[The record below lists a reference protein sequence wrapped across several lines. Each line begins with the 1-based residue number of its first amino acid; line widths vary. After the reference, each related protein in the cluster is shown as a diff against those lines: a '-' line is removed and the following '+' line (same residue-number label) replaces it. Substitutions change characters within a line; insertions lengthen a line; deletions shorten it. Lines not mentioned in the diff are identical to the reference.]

1 MSQFPAAGAI
11 SGAAYVAN
19 LKQAL
24 EDLLAS
30 AKQLP
35 GAQPLST
42 SQIISYTSIH
52 CVILIYI
59 LSFLFI

>member
-35 GAQPLST
+35 GAQYLST
-42 SQIISYTSIH
+42 LTIASGIVTPTKYHHQIDTRELH
-52 CVILIYI
+52 
-59 LSFLFI
+59 